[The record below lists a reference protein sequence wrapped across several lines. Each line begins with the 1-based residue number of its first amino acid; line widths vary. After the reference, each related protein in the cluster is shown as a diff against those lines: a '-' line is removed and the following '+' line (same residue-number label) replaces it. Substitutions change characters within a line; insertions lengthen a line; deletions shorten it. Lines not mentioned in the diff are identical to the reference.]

1 MPTRTLLPLHMPRLK
16 LTVEYDGTE
25 YAGWQVQAN
34 ARSIQAVLAAAF
46 TPLLGHSPQLYAA
59 GRTDAGVHALG
70 QVVHTDVHQVR
81 APDTWRAALNAHLPP
96 DIRVRQVEVV
106 GADFHARKSARA
118 KLYSYAF
125 WCGRVESTRWRRYS
139 LHVPQPLDWEAMQAA
154 AQAFVGR
161 HDFAPFSVA
170 DRTVQTTVRTIYQV
184 TWSGVPAREEAC
196 ELLWPPELR
205 AVAFYGDGFLRYQ
218 VRRMVG
224 TLLAV
229 GQGKLPAAAVAKI
242 LCGAKEFTVAA
253 TAPAHG
259 LTLMRVDY

>member
-1 MPTRTLLPLHMPRLK
+1 MPRLK

-25 YAGWQVQAN
+25 YAGWQTQAN

-46 TPLLGHSPQLYAA
+46 APLLGQPAQLYAA

-81 APDTWRAALNAHLPP
+81 APDIWRAALNAHLPP
-96 DIRVRQVEVV
+96 DIRVRQVEEV
-106 GADFHARKSARA
+106 GADFHARKSARG
-118 KLYSYAF
+118 KLYHYAF
-125 WCGRVESTRWRRYS
+125 WRGRVESTRWRRYS
-139 LHVPQPLDWEAMQAA
+139 LHVPQPLDWETMREA
-154 AQAFVGR
+154 AQHFVGR

-170 DRTVQTTVRTIYQV
+170 DRTVQTTVRTIHRV
-184 TWSGVPAREEAC
+184 TWHGDFTPEVPAGDDSGNTPFS
-196 ELLWPPELR
+196 PPELL

-229 GQGKLPAAAVAKI
+229 GQGKLPPVAVAGI
-242 LCGAKEFTVAA
+242 LCGAKKFATAA
-253 TAPAHG
+253 TAPAQG

>member
-1 MPTRTLLPLHMPRLK
+1 MPRLK

-25 YAGWQVQAN
+25 YAGWQTQAN

-46 TPLLGHSPQLYAA
+46 APLLGQPAQLHAA

-70 QVVHTDVHQVR
+70 QVVHTDVHQAR

-106 GADFHARKSARA
+106 DAEFHARKSARG
-118 KLYSYAF
+118 KLYHYAF

-139 LHVPQPLDWEAMQAA
+139 LHVPQPLDWEAMREA
-154 AQAFVGR
+154 AQHFIGR

-170 DRTVQTTVRTIYQV
+170 DRTVQTTVRTIHRVLWYGQAIPEKPV
-184 TWSGVPAREEAC
+184 GDTSGPAVS
-196 ELLWPPELR
+196 PPEL
-205 AVAFYGDGFLRYQ
+205 AGVAFYGDGFLRYQ

-229 GQGKLPAAAVAKI
+229 GQGKLPPVAVAGI
-242 LCGAKEFTVAA
+242 LCGAKEFAAAA
-253 TAPAHG
+253 TAPPQG
-259 LTLMRVDY
+259 LTLMQVDY